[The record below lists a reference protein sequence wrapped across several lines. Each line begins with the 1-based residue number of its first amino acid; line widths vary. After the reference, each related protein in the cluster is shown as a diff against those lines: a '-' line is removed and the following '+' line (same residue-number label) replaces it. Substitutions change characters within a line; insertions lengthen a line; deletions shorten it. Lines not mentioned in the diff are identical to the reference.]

1 MCEAAAG
8 PCAAP
13 DAAGGEEILGLR
25 GVRYAYP
32 ASGRTVLDGVD
43 FSLCAGERVGLFGP
57 NGCGKTTLL
66 SVMTGLLP
74 ADAGEVLHLRRPV
87 CGEAGF
93 LALRRDV
100 GLLLQHADD
109 QILFPTVLDD
119 VAFGPLN
126 LGLAPSDARDE
137 ARRALDFVGLPD
149 FEDRLTHRLSG
160 GEKKLV
166 TLAGV
171 LAMRP
176 RALLLDEP
184 TASLDPDTRHRLG
197 HILERLDAAVLTVS
211 HDWDFLN
218 MVSGRFHTIEGGR
231 LVREAAAQLH
241 WHAHAHPH
249 PEQPH

>member
-1 MCEAAAG
+1 MSD
-8 PCAAP
+8 AP
-13 DAAGGEEILGLR
+13 LLALR
-25 GVRYAYP
+25 QVRYIYP
-32 ASGRTVLDGVD
+32 GAERPVLDGVD
-43 FSLCAGERVGLFGP
+43 FALAPGERAGLFGP

-66 SVMTGLLP
+66 SVMMGLLP
-74 ADAGEVLHLRRPV
+74 TMGGEVQYLGTPVRTEADFVSLRK
-87 CGEAGF
+87 GIGF
-93 LALRRDV
+93 
-100 GLLLQHADD
+100 LLQHADD

-126 LGLAPSDARDE
+126 LGMKPADAADE
-137 ARRALDFVGLPD
+137 ARRALDFVGLPG

-176 RALLLDEP
+176 KALLLDEP
-184 TASLDPDTRHRLG
+184 TASLDPDTRHRLV
-197 HILERLDAAVLTVS
+197 HILEHLDAAVLTVS

-218 MVSGRFHTIEGGR
+218 MVSGGFYTIEDRR
-231 LVREAAAQLH
+231 LVREAAAELH

>member
-1 MCEAAAG
+1 MSEA
-8 PCAAP
+8 P
-13 DAAGGEEILGLR
+13 ILELR
-25 GVRYAYP
+25 QVSFAYP
-32 ASGRTVLDGVD
+32 LASAPVLAAVD
-43 FSLCAGERVGLFGP
+43 LTLSPGQRLGLFGP

-66 SVMTGLLP
+66 SVMTGLRP
-74 ADAGEVLHLRRPV
+74 ANAGEILHRGRPVRSEADFGLLRR
-87 CGEAGF
+87 E
-93 LALRRDV
+93 L
-100 GLLLQHADD
+100 GLLLQNADD

-126 LGLAPSDARDE
+126 LGLAPAEAEAE
-137 ARRALDFVGLPD
+137 ARRALDFVGLD
-149 FEDRLTHRLSG
+149 GFEERLAHKLSG

-176 RALLLDEP
+176 KALLLDEP
-184 TASLDPDTRHRLG
+184 TAGLDPATRDRLAHILG
-197 HILERLDAAVLTVS
+197 HIDAAVLTVS

-218 MVSGRFHTIEGGR
+218 LVATDFFTIEHGR
-231 LVREAAAQLH
+231 LVREAASQLH

>member
-1 MCEAAAG
+1 M
-8 PCAAP
+8 P
-13 DAAGGEEILGLR
+13 DAPLLDLR
-25 GVRYAYP
+25 QVGFVYAP
-32 ASGRTVLDGVD
+32 GASPVFHGVD
-43 FSLCAGERVGLFGP
+43 FALEPGQRIGLFGP

-66 SVMTGLLP
+66 SVMMGLLP
-74 ADAGEVLHLRRPV
+74 ASSGEVWHLGRPMRTEADFALLRR
-87 CGEAGF
+87 GI
-93 LALRRDV
+93 
-100 GLLLQHADD
+100 GLLLQNADD

-126 LGLAPSDARDE
+126 LGLPPAQAAAE
-137 ARRALDFVGLPD
+137 AREALAFVGMEG

-176 RALLLDEP
+176 KALLLDEP
-184 TASLDPDTRHRLG
+184 TSSLDPATRHRLI
-197 HILERLDAAVLTVS
+197 HILNELDAAVLTVS

-218 MVSGRFHTIEGGR
+218 LVSGDFYTIDSGR
-231 LVREAAAQLH
+231 LMKEAAAELH
-241 WHAHAHPH
+241 WHPHAHPH

>member
-1 MCEAAAG
+1 MCET
-8 PCAAP
+8 PLL
-13 DAAGGEEILGLR
+13 DLR
-25 GVRYAYP
+25 QVRYGYP
-32 ASGRTVLDGVD
+32 LDPRPVFEEVD
-43 FSLCAGERVGLFGP
+43 FALYPGQRVGLFGP

-66 SVMTGLLP
+66 SVMTGLIP
-74 ADAGEVLHLRRPV
+74 ATSGAIFYQGRCVKTEPEFHELRL
-87 CGEAGF
+87 G
-93 LALRRDV
+93 V
-100 GLLLQHADD
+100 GLLLQHSDD

-126 LGLAPSDARDE
+126 LGLGPDE
-137 ARRALDFVGLPD
+137 AACRAREALAFVGLGD

-176 RALLLDEP
+176 KALLLDEP
-184 TASLDPDTRHRLG
+184 TASLDPATRDHLAHILG
-197 HILERLDAAVLTVS
+197 HLDAAVLTVS

-218 MVSGRFHTIEGGR
+218 MISTDFYTIECGR
-231 LVREAAAQLH
+231 LVKEAAAQLH

>member
-1 MCEAAAG
+1 MSD
-8 PCAAP
+8 AP
-13 DAAGGEEILGLR
+13 LLTLR
-25 GVRYAYP
+25 QVRFAYP
-32 ASGRTVLDGVD
+32 LAEKPVLDGVN
-43 FSLCAGERVGLFGP
+43 FSLAPGQRVGLFGP

-66 SVMTGLLP
+66 SVIMGLVPATGGEIIFEGSRV
-74 ADAGEVLHLRRPV
+74 AD
-87 CGEAGF
+87 EAGF
-93 LALRRDV
+93 QRLRRGV

-126 LGLAPSDARDE
+126 LGMKPAEAAEAAREALA
-137 ARRALDFVGLPD
+137 FVGLRD
-149 FEDRLTHRLSG
+149 FENRLTHRLSG

-184 TASLDPDTRHRLG
+184 TASLDPDTRHRLI
-197 HILERLDAAVLTVS
+197 HILEHLDAAVLTVS

-218 MVSGRFHTIEGGR
+218 EVSGSFVTIEKGR
-231 LVREAAAQLH
+231 LVAETAAELH

-249 PEQPH
+249 PEQAH

>member
-1 MCEAAAG
+1 MSEAPADF
-8 PCAAP
+8 AAP
-13 DAAGGEEILGLR
+13 IIELR
-25 GVRYAYP
+25 RIGFRYPLESAP
-32 ASGRTVLDGVD
+32 VFESVD
-43 FSLCAGERVGLFGP
+43 LTLMPGQRLGLFGP

-66 SVMTGLLP
+66 SVMTGLRP
-74 ADAGEVLHLRRPV
+74 TSSGEILHRGRPV
-87 CGEAGF
+87 RSESDFA
-93 LALRRDV
+93 ALRREL
-100 GLLLQHADD
+100 GLLLQNADD

-126 LGLAPSDARDE
+126 LGLKPAEAERE
-137 ARRALDFVGLPD
+137 ARAALAFVGLEG
-149 FEDRLTHRLSG
+149 FEERLSHKLSG

-184 TASLDPDTRHRLG
+184 TASLDPATRDRLA
-197 HILERLDAAVLTVS
+197 HILAHLDAAVLTVS

-218 MVSGRFHTIEGGR
+218 LVASDYYTIEHGR

>member
-1 MCEAAAG
+1 M
-8 PCAAP
+8 P
-13 DAAGGEEILGLR
+13 DAPQPDTRPSDVPLLALR
-25 GVRYAYP
+25 QVRFAYP
-32 ASGRTVLDGVD
+32 LGDCPVLAGVD
-43 FSLCAGERVGLFGP
+43 FTLDAGQRIGLFGP

-66 SVMTGLLP
+66 SVLMGLLP
-74 ADAGEVLHLRRPV
+74 SSGGEILFEGRPMRTEADFGELRR
-87 CGEAGF
+87 GI
-93 LALRRDV
+93 
-100 GLLLQHADD
+100 GLLLQNADD

-126 LGLAPSDARDE
+126 LGLSPAEAAGEARD
-137 ARRALDFVGLPD
+137 ALAFVGLEG

-176 RALLLDEP
+176 KALLLDEP
-184 TASLDPDTRHRLG
+184 TSSLDPATRQRLI
-197 HILERLDAAVLTVS
+197 HILEHLDAAVLTVS

-218 MVSGRFHTIEGGR
+218 LVSGEFYTIDCGR
-231 LVREAAAQLH
+231 LVKEAAAELH

>member
-1 MCEAAAG
+1 MSEDPLLA
-8 PCAAP
+8 
-13 DAAGGEEILGLR
+13 LR
-25 GVRYAYP
+25 QVRYVYP
-32 ASGRTVLDGVD
+32 LAQLPVLDGVD
-43 FSLCAGERVGLFGP
+43 FSLAAGERVGLFGP

-66 SVMTGLLP
+66 SVMMGLLP
-74 ADAGEVLHLRRPV
+74 ATGGEVLYQGRPARTEADFFELRSGV
-87 CGEAGF
+87 GF
-93 LALRRDV
+93 
-100 GLLLQHADD
+100 LLQHADD

-126 LGLAPSDARDE
+126 LGLKPADAARE
-137 ARRALDFVGLPD
+137 AREALAFVGLPG

-171 LAMRP
+171 LAMHP
-176 RALLLDEP
+176 KALLLDEP
-184 TASLDPDTRHRLG
+184 TASLDPDTRHRLV
-197 HILERLDAAVLTVS
+197 HVLEQLDAAVLTVS

-218 MVSGRFHTIEGGR
+218 LVSNAFYTIENGR
-231 LVREAAAQLH
+231 LVREAAAELH

>member
-1 MCEAAAG
+1 MSD
-8 PCAAP
+8 AAP
-13 DAAGGEEILGLR
+13 LLALR
-25 GVRYAYP
+25 QVRYTYP
-32 ASGRTVLDGVD
+32 LAERPVFDGVD
-43 FSLCAGERVGLFGP
+43 FALAPGERAGLFGP

-74 ADAGEVLHLRRPV
+74 AESGEVLYMGRPARN
-87 CGEAGF
+87 EADF
-93 LALRRDV
+93 VALRRGV

-126 LGLAPSDARDE
+126 LGLSASDARDE
-137 ARRALDFVGLPD
+137 ALAALEFVGLPG
-149 FEDRLTHRLSG
+149 FADRLTHRLSG

-176 RALLLDEP
+176 KALLLDEP
-184 TASLDPDTRHRLG
+184 TASLDPDTRHRLA
-197 HILERLDAAVLTVS
+197 HILGQLDASVLTVS

-218 MVSGRFHTIEGGR
+218 MVSSGFYTIVDGR
-231 LVREAAAQLH
+231 LVREAASELH

>member
-1 MCEAAAG
+1 MPEV
-8 PCAAP
+8 PLL
-13 DAAGGEEILGLR
+13 ELNQ
-25 GVRYAYP
+25 VRYAYP
-32 ASGRTVLDGVD
+32 LAAQPVFAGVD
-43 FSLCAGERVGLFGP
+43 FSLHPGQRVGLFGP

-66 SVMTGLLP
+66 SVMMGLLP
-74 ADAGEVLHLRRPV
+74 AAGGEVRYRGQTMKTEADFSRLRRGV
-87 CGEAGF
+87 GF
-93 LALRRDV
+93 L
-100 GLLLQHADD
+100 LQNADD

-126 LGLAPSDARDE
+126 LGLTALDAARE
-137 ARRALDFVGLPD
+137 AREALAFVGLQG

-176 RALLLDEP
+176 DALLLDEP
-184 TASLDPDTRHRLG
+184 TSGLDPATRQRLIN
-197 HILERLDAAVLTVS
+197 ILGQLDAAVLTVS

-218 MVSGRFHTIEGGR
+218 LVSNEFHTIENGR
-231 LVREAAAQLH
+231 LVKEAAAELH

-249 PEQPH
+249 PEQTH

>member
-1 MCEAAAG
+1 MSD
-8 PCAAP
+8 AP
-13 DAAGGEEILGLR
+13 LLALR
-25 GVRYAYP
+25 QVRYAYP
-32 ASGRTVLDGVD
+32 LAPRAVLDGVD
-43 FSLCAGERVGLFGP
+43 FALAPGERVGLFGP

-66 SVMTGLLP
+66 SVMMGLLP
-74 ADAGEVLHLRRPV
+74 AMGGEVLHLGRPART
-87 CGEAGF
+87 EADFFG
-93 LALRRDV
+93 LRRDV
-100 GLLLQHADD
+100 GFLLQHADD

-126 LGLAPSDARDE
+126 LGLTPAEAADE
-137 ARRALDFVGLPD
+137 ARQALAYVGLAD

-171 LAMRP
+171 LAMHP
-176 RALLLDEP
+176 KALLLDEP
-184 TASLDPDTRHRLG
+184 TASLDPDTRHRLV
-197 HILERLDAAVLTVS
+197 HILEHLDAAVLTVS

-218 MVSGRFHTIEGGR
+218 LVSTHFYTIEGGR
-231 LVREAAAQLH
+231 LVREAAAELH

>member
-1 MCEAAAG
+1 MSD
-8 PCAAP
+8 AP
-13 DAAGGEEILGLR
+13 DAQVPAGDNHASVIELR
-25 GVRYAYP
+25 GVGFAYP
-32 ASGRTVLDGVD
+32 MAAAPVLEAVD
-43 FSLCAGERVGLFGP
+43 LALMPGQRLGLFGP

-66 SVMTGLLP
+66 SVMTGLR
-74 ADAGEVLHLRRPV
+74 AATSGQILHRGNPV
-87 CGEAGF
+87 RSEEDFA
-93 LALRRDV
+93 ALRREM
-100 GLLLQHADD
+100 GLLLQNADD

-126 LGLAPSDARDE
+126 LGMKPSEAEAE
-137 ARRALDFVGLPD
+137 ARRALEFVGLSGFD
-149 FEDRLTHRLSG
+149 ERLAHKLSG

-176 RALLLDEP
+176 KALLLDEP
-184 TASLDPDTRHRLG
+184 TASLDPATRDRLA
-197 HILERLDAAVLTVS
+197 HILSHLDAAVLTVS

-218 MVSGRFHTIEGGR
+218 LVASEYYTIENGR
-231 LVREAAAQLH
+231 LVREAATQLH

>member
-1 MCEAAAG
+1 MLETPLLA
-8 PCAAP
+8 
-13 DAAGGEEILGLR
+13 LR
-25 GVRYAYP
+25 GVGYAY
-32 ASGRTVLDGVD
+32 AGGARVLEGVD
-43 FSLCAGERVGLFGP
+43 FSLEPGQRVGLFGP

-66 SVMTGLLP
+66 AIMTGLAP
-74 ADAGEVLHLRRPV
+74 VSEGEVLYLGRPMRTEDDFAGLRR
-87 CGEAGF
+87 G
-93 LALRRDV
+93 V
-100 GLLLQHADD
+100 GLLLQNSDD

-126 LGLAPSDARDE
+126 LGLAPAEAADE
-137 ARRALDFVGLPD
+137 ARRALEFVGLAG

-160 GEKKLV
+160 GEKKLA

-176 RALLLDEP
+176 KALLLDEP
-184 TASLDPDTRHRLG
+184 TNSLDPATRHRLM
-197 HILERLDAAVLTVS
+197 HLLERLDAAVLTVS

-218 MVSGRFHTIEGGR
+218 VVSDRFYTIESGR
-231 LVREAAAQLH
+231 LVKEAAAELH

>member
-1 MCEAAAG
+1 MCD
-8 PCAAP
+8 AP
-13 DAAGGEEILGLR
+13 LLELR
-25 GVRYAYP
+25 QLRFAYP
-32 ASGRTVLDGVD
+32 LAACAVLDGVD
-43 FSLCAGERVGLFGP
+43 FSLAPGQRVGLFGP

-66 SVMTGLLP
+66 SVIMGLAPATG
-74 ADAGEVLHLRRPV
+74 GEIRFEGRTVKD
-87 CGEAGF
+87 EAGF
-93 LALRRDV
+93 QRLRRGV

-126 LGLAPSDARDE
+126 LGLKPAEAADAARE
-137 ARRALDFVGLPD
+137 ALRFVGMEG

-184 TASLDPDTRHRLG
+184 TASLDPCTRHRLI
-197 HILERLDAAVLTVS
+197 HILEHLDAAVLTVS

-218 MVSGRFHTIEGGR
+218 EVSGSFVTIENGR
-231 LVREAAAQLH
+231 LVTEAASQLH